1 MSQEA
6 AVSQEA
12 VVSKE
17 HEGDA
22 PRGRPRDEARE
33 QAILD
38 AAIALVAEIGYDA
51 MSMEAVAS
59 RAGVSKA
66 TIYRRWTGKTE
77 LVADAIARMHPT
89 DELAEPDDTG
99 SLRGDLMTLILTMF
113 AKVSGIDGGLFC
125 GLAVAMRADSELG
138 RLLDKG
144 KREYNERIQELIVSR
159 ARARGEIPP
168 SVDPPQLMDVVMGV
182 SLLHLMSG
190 RPLDS
195 EFADYLVDRVLMP
208 LLRS

>member
-1 MSQEA
+1 
-6 AVSQEA
+6 
-12 VVSKE
+12 
-17 HEGDA
+17 
-22 PRGRPRDEARE
+22 
-33 QAILD
+33 
-38 AAIALVAEIGYDA
+38 

-66 TIYRRWTGKTE
+66 TIYRRWAGKTE
-77 LVADAIARMHPT
+77 LVADAIARMHPQ
-89 DELAEPDDTG
+89 DEFADPEDTG
-99 SLRGDLMTLILTMF
+99 SLRGDLMALISTMF
-113 AKVSGIDGGLFC
+113 AKISGIDGGLFC

-144 KREYNERIQELIVSR
+144 KRDYHERIQGLVVSR
-159 ARARGEIPP
+159 AKARGELPA
-168 SVDPPQLMDVVMGV
+168 SADPPELMDVVVGV

-195 EFADYLVDRVLMP
+195 EFADHLVDRVLMP

>member
-1 MSQEA
+1 MVDGTRRVVTKELEA
-6 AVSQEA
+6 
-12 VVSKE
+12 
-17 HEGDA
+17 DA

-66 TIYRRWTGKTE
+66 TIYRRWNGKAE
-77 LVADAIARMHPT
+77 LIADAIGRMHPQ
-89 DELAEPDDTG
+89 DEFADPDDTG
-99 SLRGDLMTLILTMF
+99 SLRGDLMALISTMF
-113 AKVSGIDGGLFC
+113 AKISGIDGGLFC
-125 GLAVAMRADSELG
+125 GLAVAMRADSDLG
-138 RLLDKG
+138 RLLDEG
-144 KREYNERIQELIVSR
+144 KRDYHERIQRLIVSR
-159 ARARGEIPP
+159 AQARGELPG
-168 SVDPPQLMDVVMGV
+168 SAEPPQLMDVVVGV